1 MAEGEIGERIILS
14 DDPIPRELGVIKTIG
29 TRKVNAEGYDDQ
41 NPDQFCEWEDDDED
55 DARIN
60 EFLSSQNR
68 PSQSYKPRVC
78 MFYQTNS
85 CKNGA
90 SC

>member
-1 MAEGEIGERIILS
+1 MMMGNPMMPQYNQMNNGYNPDQFEYDDELAEGEIGERIILS

-60 EFLSSQNR
+60 EFL
-68 PSQSYKPRVC
+68 
-78 MFYQTNS
+78 
-85 CKNGA
+85 
-90 SC
+90 